1 LVAAPYDAAWRKL
14 SQGFRNHTHSARFAL
29 AFRKPEFP
37 IEQPTKFNIVINLK
51 TAMTLGLSVP
61 DTPLA
66 QADEV
71 IE

>member
-1 LVAAPYDAAWRKL
+1 MAKAFSRFPKPHA
-14 SQGFRNHTHSARFAL
+14 FSAFAL
-29 AFRKPEFP
+29 TFRKPEFP